1 MSEQTLSVPR
11 MRTIRQVYEYLHE
24 IDPECVVGEDYLRRL
39 VKQGK
44 IRSYKAGVRNLIN
57 LDSVI
62 EYFQNPE
69 VEEEK
74 QSDYGKIRKI
84 F

>member
-1 MSEQTLSVPR
+1 MSDVTVCVPR

-24 IDPECVVGEDYLRRL
+24 MDPGSVVGEDYLRKL
-39 VKQGK
+39 VKQGR

-69 VEEEK
+69 VEEVK
-74 QSDYGKIRKI
+74 QGDYGKIRKI
-84 F
+84 Y

>member
-1 MSEQTLSVPR
+1 MSEVTLCVPR

-24 IDPECVVGEDYLRRL
+24 MDPDCVVGEDYLRKL

-57 LDSVI
+57 LDTVI

-69 VEEEK
+69 IEEVEPNN
-74 QSDYGKIRKI
+74 YGKIRRL
-84 F
+84 